1 MTVALVPGVYAVP
14 HTQLHYSSCYRS
26 WNLHHLYLV
35 VVVLYNKT
43 SKFLFHFGSVK
54 SLEMTAGYWQGI
66 SPGLGLVGDL
76 RFLWFICSSP
86 LTLSWPAASSF
97 ITRSTRVFYCL
108 RTAKLHN
115 LTLNK
120 KKPNLQV
127 QWSLMRT
134 SVCLSWYSESYSL
147 IFSPHHTVQ
156 GGKNKDIYSAEFP
169 WSQRC
174 RSQT

>member
-120 KKPNLQV
+120 KKPNLQSSMV
-127 QWSLMRT
+127 TDENVCVPQLIQWVIFSHFLT
-134 SVCLSWYSESYSL
+134 TSYS
-147 IFSPHHTVQ
+147 T
-156 GGKNKDIYSAEFP
+156 G
-169 WSQRC
+169 R
-174 RSQT
+174 